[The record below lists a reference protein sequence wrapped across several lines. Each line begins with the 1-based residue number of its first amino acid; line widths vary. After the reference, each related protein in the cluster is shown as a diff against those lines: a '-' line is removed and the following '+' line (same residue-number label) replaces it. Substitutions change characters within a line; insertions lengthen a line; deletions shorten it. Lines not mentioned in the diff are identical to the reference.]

1 MQPSS
6 VAFGRVISGWSRKRD
21 GTRPF
26 GQPASWMSMAVF
38 VVIGWALRLVN
49 AYCGVGSGGTW
60 LGFALCLVLAGVGV
74 SWRWWGA
81 GFLVGRRL
89 GCRAWEA
96 RLGGRG

>member
-49 AYCGVGSGGTW
+49 AYCGVGSGG
-60 LGFALCLVLAGVGV
+60 LAGDGRFAGY
-74 SWRWWGA
+74 WREWELAGA
-81 GFLVGRRL
+81 GGEEGF
-89 GCRAWEA
+89 
-96 RLGGRG
+96 